1 MSLPQG
7 LLPVMELPNKMFP
20 TKLDMKNGS
29 RAEKNGGRGINRN

>member
-20 TKLDMKNGS
+20 TKGRKKNKG
-29 RAEKNGGRGINRN
+29 AGH